1 MPPTPGREATEQFEH
16 GAVCEY
22 VHHDKD
28 EAMWEGSI
36 MCNPPRLYQGRDM
49 TRYVRAN
56 VRARGSRLFKI
67 FFGGHRFIFALWL
80 GPSIRTRIPTERNGS
95 TQLLSRPGVPIASPV
110 PPPQC

>member
-1 MPPTPGREATEQFEH
+1 
-16 GAVCEY
+16 
-22 VHHDKD
+22 
-28 EAMWEGSI
+28 MWEGSI

-110 PPPQC
+110 PPPVLIR